1 MVRKRPLCAI
11 LNFRKSNIC
20 QARLGTNK
28 GNVGQKGTFLQATHC
43 WAVSERIEAPPAGR
57 EPGQVRKQLPPIFNT
72 KHDHF
77 TKTGSGQTQ
86 ENSTRDA
93 LFSGQ
98 SRISHGRQ
106 HAGAVVR
113 KRNAFWEPFSS
124 QKRCIYQDMLGTN
137 VRKVE
142 KQAVSAGRD
151 ALVPRPTS
159 LTARPRF
166 SFTEWALRPTA

>member
-1 MVRKRPLCAI
+1 MVRKRPVCAI

-20 QARLGTNK
+20 QDRLGTNK
-28 GNVGQKGTFLQATHC
+28 GNVGKKGTFLQATQR

-57 EPGQVRKQLPPIFNT
+57 EPGQVRQQLPPIFNT
-72 KHDHF
+72 KYDHF

-86 ENSTRDA
+86 ENSTA
-93 LFSGQ
+93 FPGQ

-124 QKRCIYQDMLGTN
+124 QKRCILP
-137 VRKVE
+137 R
-142 KQAVSAGRD
+142 QARD
-151 ALVPRPTS
+151 KRTDS
-159 LTARPRF
+159 
-166 SFTEWALRPTA
+166 